1 MPYVFTASAVQG
13 RRMPLR
19 YIMLRE
25 TGPVQNGVVPY
36 FTVVLEDGT
45 MFCRIIGE
53 KNPFT
58 GKLALM
64 DGTGR
69 ELARILRVGTPAL
82 SYHTIWQAERKR
94 AVLTRNLAAPKLP
107 YRLYSI
113 GWRFRGDCFSGS
125 FDVVD
130 RRGHVVMTHGL
141 CWFGGQERV
150 CVETLREDALCLCI
164 AAVVDST
171 PRNPLPSACMSPSN

>member
-64 DGTGR
+64 D
-69 ELARILRVGTPAL
+69 
-82 SYHTIWQAERKR
+82 
-94 AVLTRNLAAPKLP
+94 
-107 YRLYSI
+107 
-113 GWRFRGDCFSGS
+113 
-125 FDVVD
+125 
-130 RRGHVVMTHGL
+130 
-141 CWFGGQERV
+141 
-150 CVETLREDALCLCI
+150 
-164 AAVVDST
+164 
-171 PRNPLPSACMSPSN
+171 

>member
-1 MPYVFTASAVQG
+1 MQ
-13 RRMPLR
+13 

-36 FTVVLEDGT
+36 FTVVRPDGSL
-45 MFCRIIGE
+45 CYRVIGE

-64 DGTGR
+64 TPEGR
-69 ELARILRVGTPAL
+69 ERGRILRVGTPAL
-82 SYHTIWQAERKR
+82 SYHTIWEAERKR
-94 AVLTRNLAAPKLP
+94 AVLTRNLGSARMP

-113 GWRFRGDCFSGS
+113 GWKFRGDCFSGS
-125 FDVVD
+125 FDIVD
-130 RRGHVVMTHGL
+130 RRGRVVMTHGL
-141 CWFGGQERV
+141 CWYGGQERV
-150 CVETLREDALCLCI
+150 CVETLRGDEALCLCI

-171 PRNPLPSACMSPSN
+171 PRRTLPSAVVRAPN

>member
-1 MPYVFTASAVQG
+1 MQ
-13 RRMPLR
+13 

-25 TGPVQNGVVPY
+25 TGPVCNGVVPY
-36 FTVVLEDGT
+36 FTVTLRDGAEVY
-45 MFCRIIGE
+45 RIIGE

-64 DGTGR
+64 DRGGR
-69 ELARILRVGTPAL
+69 ELARVLRVGTPAL
-82 SYHTIWQAERKR
+82 SWHTIWQAERKR
-94 AVLTRNLAAPKLP
+94 AVLTRNLGAPKLP

-113 GWRFRGDCFSGS
+113 DWRFRGDCFSGS

-130 RRGHVVMTHGL
+130 RRGRVVMTHGL
-141 CWFGGQERV
+141 CWYAGRERV
-150 CVETLREDALCLCI
+150 CVETLRGEDALCLCI

-171 PRNPLPSACMSPSN
+171 PRNPLPAACVGVSN

>member
-1 MPYVFTASAVQG
+1 
-13 RRMPLR
+13 MPLR

-107 YRLYSI
+107 YRHYSI

-141 CWFGGQERV
+141 CWYGGQERV